1 MKPTESLME
10 CGFNLYE
17 AKILLALAKL
27 KTASVSE
34 IERDSNVPKNK
45 VYEILDIFKR
55 KGIVQLLPS
64 KPKKYNL
71 VNIKQVLKE
80 RIDQKKKHLEVVD
93 KSLDKLYENLGSNNS
108 YEETFWIMEGV
119 DAMVNKIVDT
129 LKDLSEESI
138 GYIDVWVVKP
148 ENVKAVKEA
157 IKRGVKFYFL
167 GTIDKE
173 SKHLA
178 KKYAKVGVK
187 IRHYPIKGAGYS
199 IFDKKYV
206 QLRVTTDKL
215 VNLWIENQNL
225 ANIMRQHFFE
235 LWKKGKPVNFN

>member
-1 MKPTESLME
+1 MKQIESLME

-17 AKILLALAKL
+17 SRILLALAKL
-27 KTASVSE
+27 RTASVSE

-64 KPKKYNL
+64 KPKKYSL
-71 VNIKQVLKE
+71 VNIKQVLRE
-80 RIDQKKKHLEVVD
+80 IVDRRRKHLDAVD
-93 KSLDKLYENLGSNNS
+93 KNLDRLYENLGSNNS
-108 YEETFWIMEGV
+108 YEETFWITEGI
-119 DAMVNKIVDT
+119 DAMVNKIVNT
-129 LKDLSEESI
+129 LKDLNEESI

-148 ENVKAVKEA
+148 ENVKAVKKA

-173 SKHLA
+173 SKPLA

-187 IRHYPIKGAGYS
+187 IRHFPIKGAGYS

-206 QLRVTTDKL
+206 QLRVTTGKL
-215 VNLWIENQNL
+215 INLWIENQNL

-235 LWKKGKPVNFN
+235 LWKRGKPVKFS

>member
-1 MKPTESLME
+1 MKPIESLME

-17 AKILLALAKL
+17 SKILLALAKL
-27 KTASVSE
+27 KTAGASE
-34 IERDSNVPKNK
+34 IEKDSNVPKNK
-45 VYEILDIFKR
+45 VYEILDNFKR

-64 KPKKYNL
+64 KPKKYSL
-71 VNIKQVLKE
+71 INIEQVLKE
-80 RIDQKKKHLEVVD
+80 IVNEKKKNLDIVD
-93 KSLDKLYENLGSNNS
+93 KSLDRLYENLGSNTS

-129 LKDLSEESI
+129 LKDLKEESI
-138 GYIDVWVVKP
+138 GYIDIWVVKP
-148 ENVKAVKEA
+148 ENVKAVKKA
-157 IKRGVKFYFL
+157 IKHGVKFYFL

-173 SKHLA
+173 SKPLA
-178 KKYAKVGVK
+178 KKYAKLGVK

-215 VNLWIENQNL
+215 INLWIENENL
-225 ANIMRQHFFE
+225 AGIMRQHFFE
-235 LWKKGKPVNFN
+235 LWKKGKPVKFN